1 MKIYILL
8 TMMIIAIGAV
18 LYFRKKETIE
28 KAPHIFVLPNDA
40 APSEELMPLVESD
53 WLENVHKTFEDK
65 EYNKYDNE
73 HYVLSE
79 RLCNQVYSDYKYWEH
94 NLSHAQ
100 FLNQLNDIQK
110 MYFALINFEGQTNNG
125 GVYQFLFNQP
135 ENAIIALEAMKM
147 AKLEQLASDYEIV
160 LEQFFGK
167 FETIED
173 LRNTFQ
179 SGNLNWDK
187 RWNAFVEGY
196 REIPQAEVI
205 EEYFYTDKYSKEF
218 HTKMVLFVM
227 KHQSELM
234 RVQ

>member
-1 MKIYILL
+1 MNTYVLLAIL
-8 TMMIIAIGAV
+8 IIAIGAV
-18 LYFRKKETIE
+18 LYFRKKEPIE
-28 KAPHIFVLPNDA
+28 KAPHIFVLPNNATPD
-40 APSEELMPLVESD
+40 EEWIPLVEET
-53 WLENVHKTFEDK
+53 WLEQVHKTFEDK
-65 EYNKYDNE
+65 EYNEYDNE

-79 RLCNQVYSDYKYWEH
+79 RLCNQIYSDFKYWEH

-135 ENAIIALEAMKM
+135 ENAIIILEAMKL
-147 AKLEQLASDYEIV
+147 AELEQLARDYEIV

-179 SGNLNWDK
+179 SRNLDWDK

-196 REIPQAEVI
+196 HEIPQAEVI

-218 HTKMVLFVM
+218 HAKMVQYVI
-227 KHQSELM
+227 KHQDELM
-234 RVQ
+234 RIQ